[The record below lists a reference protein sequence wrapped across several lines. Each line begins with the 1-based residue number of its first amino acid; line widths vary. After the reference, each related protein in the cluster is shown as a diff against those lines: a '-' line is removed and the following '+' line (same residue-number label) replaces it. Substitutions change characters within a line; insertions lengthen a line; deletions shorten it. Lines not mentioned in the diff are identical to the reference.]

1 MGLFPMCLS
10 KIYST
15 HTFGREKEKK
25 EKRKRREREGR
36 KKGRGRKKKEKL
48 GERPKSKPQEA
59 IKSSTKLKEVRKTYF
74 LYMYILGF

>member
-10 KIYST
+10 KIYPHT
-15 HTFGREKEKK
+15 HIRR
-25 EKRKRREREGR
+25 EKRKRKEKEKREREGR